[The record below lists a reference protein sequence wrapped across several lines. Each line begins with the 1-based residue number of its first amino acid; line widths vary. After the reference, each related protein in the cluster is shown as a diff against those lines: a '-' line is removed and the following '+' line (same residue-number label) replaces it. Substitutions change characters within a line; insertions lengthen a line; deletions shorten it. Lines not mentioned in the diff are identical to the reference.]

1 MDTFDVLTE
10 DLGYL
15 LARVELEGET
25 CGLKHSKYDPAENH
39 EAVDYLVQNLGDQKT
54 GEVTQQI
61 RIPVCQECIEALS
74 DPNWILVYCT
84 YCHKSQ
90 WICRRLAKNEYPD
103 GNLIYWADVCPFCA
117 EIADEY
123 KED

>member
-1 MDTFDVLTE
+1 MSILNTVTE
-10 DLGYL
+10 DLEYL

-25 CGLKHSKYDPAENH
+25 CGLKHSKHDPAEDH

-54 GEVTQQI
+54 GMVTQQI
-61 RIPVCQECIEALS
+61 RIPVCQECVDALS
-74 DPNWILVYCT
+74 DNNWILVYCIH
-84 YCHKSQ
+84 CHKSQ
-90 WICRRLAKNEYPD
+90 WISRRLAKKEYPE
-103 GNLIYWADVCPFCA
+103 GNLIYWTDVCPFCA